1 MNSADRRERETC
13 HFLALR
19 VSISARKQ
27 LTEHRCGRPSSQI
40 GVRSGP
46 KRPDRPFPS
55 AEAEPLQAPLEP
67 CSRPACRTQAR
78 AAHLQIPRSRVFPKQ
93 HLRPALSTGLKK
105 YREPRR
111 KIGISRLSHL
121 FPTTV
126 PQIKEPGNIAA
137 ARFTSTYWKSR

>member
-78 AAHLQIPRSRVFPKQ
+78 AAHLQIPSVNLESFRSNICVPHCQQASKNIESHAVRSVSAYFPTYSQPLFRRSRSQ
-93 HLRPALSTGLKK
+93 AT
-105 YREPRR
+105 
-111 KIGISRLSHL
+111 
-121 FPTTV
+121 
-126 PQIKEPGNIAA
+126 
-137 ARFTSTYWKSR
+137 